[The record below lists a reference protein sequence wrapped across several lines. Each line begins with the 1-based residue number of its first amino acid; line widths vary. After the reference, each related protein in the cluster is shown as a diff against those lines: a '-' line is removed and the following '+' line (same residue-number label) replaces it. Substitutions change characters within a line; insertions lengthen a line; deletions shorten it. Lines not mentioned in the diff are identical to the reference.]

1 MNGLIEFNET
11 NSQKN
16 NAYSRRII
24 FAFLAFLFLVFIQ
37 SFVYAQTQPVTLR
50 TVPWELTVL
59 AALLVQL
66 MIIVFAYMI
75 SYAFNVKELAGWSK
89 GEIYQVAMMAF
100 IVFLFFALIKVEN
113 IFFEAYGFSP
123 SQSDSNPAIE
133 NARLYLDSVRTYS
146 LSIVTSVQTSIFVL
160 NFIQAQGEN
169 IKIPYFEFKDT
180 VKEAVKSIS
189 GLLNIINISA
199 TSVLGLTTLQSYFLD
214 IIARL
219 AFTVILPVGLLF
231 RMFSFT
237 RSVGNFLIVV
247 AISFYIVYPL
257 TFLMNQ
263 TIVDTLLNKQG
274 SWQDILGERKL
285 QNSKFVQ
292 FLSGVN
298 SITENDTAISE
309 ILNLVTSVISSIN
322 KYINPFNILD
332 EAAFGFIL
340 FTVIPILDF
349 TITIVVAKELGSLFG
364 SDVSFTDLLKQL

>member
-1 MNGLIEFNET
+1 MIVMNGSIEFSKT
-11 NSQKN
+11 NRQKN
-16 NAYSRRII
+16 NIFSRSII
-24 FAFLAFLFLVFIQ
+24 FAFLFLVFIQ
-37 SFVYAQTQPVTLR
+37 SFVYAQIQPVTLR

-66 MIIVFAYMI
+66 LIIVFAYMI

-113 IFFEAYGFSP
+113 IVFEAYGFSP

-219 AFTVILPVGLLF
+219 AFTVILPFGLLF

-274 SWQDILGERKL
+274 GWQDILGERKL
-285 QNSKFVQ
+285 QNSNFVQ

-298 SITENDTAISE
+298 SITEKDTVVSDLISAGTAV
-309 ILNLVTSVISSIN
+309 LNKIN

-340 FTVIPILDF
+340 FTLIPILNF
-349 TITIVVAKELGSLFG
+349 TITIIVAKELGSLFG
-364 SDVSFTDLLKQL
+364 SDVSFTDILKQL

>member
-1 MNGLIEFNET
+1 MIVMNGLIEFNKT
-11 NSQKN
+11 NTQKN

-24 FAFLAFLFLVFIQ
+24 FAFLFLVFIH
-37 SFVYAQTQPVTLR
+37 SFVYAQAQPVTLR

-59 AALLVQL
+59 AVLLVQVT
-66 MIIVFAYMI
+66 IIVIAYMV
-75 SYAFNVKELAGWSK
+75 SSAFNIKELAGWSK
-89 GEIYQVAMMAF
+89 GEVYQVAIMAF
-100 IVFLFFALIKVEN
+100 IVFLFFSLIKVEN
-113 IFFEAYGFSP
+113 IVFEAYGFTP

-146 LSIVTSVQTSIFVL
+146 LAIFTSVQTSLIVL
-160 NFIQAQGEN
+160 NFIHAQGEN

-180 VKEAVKSIS
+180 AEEAVKSIS
-189 GLLNIINISA
+189 GLLMIINISA
-199 TSVLGLTTLQSYFLD
+199 ASVLGLTTLQYYFLD
-214 IIARL
+214 IIERL
-219 AFTVILPVGLLF
+219 AFTVILPFGLLF

-274 SWQDILGERKL
+274 GWQDILGERKL

-309 ILNLVTSVISSIN
+309 ILNSVTSVISSIN